1 MGWTIKYTSKA
12 EKVLAKLGK
21 DTALRLIQFM
31 DDRVAS
37 ADDPRKFGKALS
49 GTLRDFWRYRVGDYR
64 ILVKIEDEK
73 LVVLVVQVG
82 HRSRIYE
89 GN

>member
-1 MGWTIKYTSKA
+1 M
-12 EKVLAKLGK
+12 LAKLGK

-64 ILVKIEDEK
+64 ILVKIEDEN